1 MELILL
7 VALFQIKHYW
17 ADFAIQTY
25 QQTVRKGIYRDPV
38 GLSHSLDH
46 AVFTLIVLLVFN
58 FFVYVPPLVMVVIAL
73 LESLVH
79 YHIDFVKVKF
89 GCKDTT
95 RPVFWHQFGIDQ
107 LAHQLTYVAIYWY
120 LLPI

>member
-46 AVFTLIVLLVFN
+46 AYTTLIVLLIFN
-58 FFVYVPPLVMVVIAL
+58 YFVYISPLTMVVIAL
-73 LESLVH
+73 LESTAH
-79 YHIDFVKVKF
+79 YHIDYFKVKF
-89 GCKDTT
+89 GCKDITT
-95 RPVFWHQFGIDQ
+95 PTFWQQFGLDQ
-107 LAHQLTYVAIYWY
+107 LAHQLTYVLIYWY